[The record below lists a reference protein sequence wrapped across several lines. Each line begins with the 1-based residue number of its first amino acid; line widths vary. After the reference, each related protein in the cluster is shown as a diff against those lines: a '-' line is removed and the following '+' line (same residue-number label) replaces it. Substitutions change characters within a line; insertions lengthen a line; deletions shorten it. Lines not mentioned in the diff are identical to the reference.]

1 MHRRFRAGGASL
13 AQCLSSD
20 CSFPV
25 RRGRVLSAAWAWV
38 AAWSIVVRP
47 IDRGCDVGFTLGQI
61 VTACVVRSFRTT
73 AALAAQA
80 LVCCACERSG
90 GEHML
95 VSRGARSTYYRGGV
109 RRQLPG
115 WAIWR
120 VLLACVA
127 CARLTSRSTRAFP
140 GRPAARP
147 SWRRLACFVSHL
159 VENEMSQ
166 HPIALLIEKADKAIN
181 EEDFDTVVDLYAEDA
196 VLVIRPG
203 KTAVG
208 KVQIRNAMEAIAAH
222 FDRSLDVRQAG
233 MVILETG
240 DTALV
245 LARTLVSAKNSP
257 TIERKATYAFRKDA
271 EDRWMCAIDN
281 SYGHEVLDAGA

>member
-1 MHRRFRAGGASL
+1 
-13 AQCLSSD
+13 
-20 CSFPV
+20 
-25 RRGRVLSAAWAWV
+25 
-38 AAWSIVVRP
+38 
-47 IDRGCDVGFTLGQI
+47 
-61 VTACVVRSFRTT
+61 
-73 AALAAQA
+73 
-80 LVCCACERSG
+80 
-90 GEHML
+90 
-95 VSRGARSTYYRGGV
+95 
-109 RRQLPG
+109 
-115 WAIWR
+115 
-120 VLLACVA
+120 
-127 CARLTSRSTRAFP
+127 
-140 GRPAARP
+140 
-147 SWRRLACFVSHL
+147 
-159 VENEMSQ
+159 MSQ